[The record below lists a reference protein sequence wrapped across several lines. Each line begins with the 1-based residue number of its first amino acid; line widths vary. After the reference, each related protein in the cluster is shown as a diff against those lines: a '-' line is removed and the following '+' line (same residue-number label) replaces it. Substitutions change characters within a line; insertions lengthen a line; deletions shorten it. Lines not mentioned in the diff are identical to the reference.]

1 MAKRLLLV
9 PGTEASSL
17 FDKSGRVIWNAV
29 RASLGL
35 SNEELGGRPPSQWT
49 ALLSLAH
56 KPGEWAPS
64 RTSLEDGTD
73 ITADLVVQTPYD
85 RLWNMIDDVFPY
97 DWRCDIRYNAQLL
110 NDQIAAMYTASGGQ
124 RLTLIGHSQGC
135 LVILAASKL
144 EATPHDFA
152 KKIQRVILVAPPVA
166 GTMRAAEPLIFGFPD
181 LGTANQLKTRGAIR
195 TWPALYQMLP
205 SWACVLGTDMRPLP
219 AQQQL
224 TAIGGWTDTTDID
237 VAVLTD
243 MLDRARQT
251 QALIT
256 GPFSYMGPWVDARVI
271 LGEGQNTPLT
281 IVRDGDVM
289 VPSSGTNEPGDTL
302 VPMRH
307 TVAWGGASFGAH
319 VTSLDGAREHAFL
332 CEDED
337 VLTLIRNAISAAPP
351 PPPVA

>member
-17 FDKSGRVIWNAV
+17 FDENGRVIWNAV
-29 RASLGL
+29 SASLGL
-35 SNEELGGRPPSQWT
+35 SKKELGGRPPSQWT

-56 KPGEWAPS
+56 KPGVWAPS

-110 NDQIAAMYTASGGQ
+110 NDHIAAMYTSSGGQ

-152 KKIQRVILVAPPVA
+152 TKVQRVILVAPPVA

-181 LGTANQLKTRGAIR
+181 LGAANQLKTRAAIR

-219 AQQQL
+219 TQEQL
-224 TAIGGWTDTTDID
+224 TAIGGWTDATDID
-237 VAVLTD
+237 VSVLTD
-243 MLDRARQT
+243 MLARAREA
-251 QALIT
+251 QALLT

-271 LGEGQNTPLT
+271 LGEAQNTPLT
-281 IVRDGDVM
+281 IVRNGDVM
-289 VPSSGTNEPGDTL
+289 IPSSGTNEPGDTL

-319 VTSLDGAREHAFL
+319 VTALDGAREHAFL

-337 VLTLIRNAISAAPP
+337 VLTLIRKAIKADPP
-351 PPPVA
+351 SPPVA